1 MTLEEIRSALAWCTV
16 INFGILLWWFL
27 FISLAHDWTYR
38 MHRKFYNI
46 TVDKF
51 DAIHY
56 AAIAFFKI
64 LVLTFNLVPYL
75 ALRIVG

>member
-1 MTLEEIRSALAWCTV
+1 MTLVEIRSALAWCTV
-16 INFGILLWWFL
+16 INFGLLIWWFL

-38 MHRKFYNI
+38 LHSKWYNI
-46 TVDKF
+46 PVEKF

-56 AAIAFFKI
+56 AGIAFFKI